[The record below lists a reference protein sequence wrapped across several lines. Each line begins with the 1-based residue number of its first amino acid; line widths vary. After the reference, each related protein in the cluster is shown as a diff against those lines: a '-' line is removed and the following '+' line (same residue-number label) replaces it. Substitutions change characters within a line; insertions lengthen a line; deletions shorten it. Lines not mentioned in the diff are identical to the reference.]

1 MNRLKGLSIGFG
13 IFAVIGLLMLLVAF
27 NTYYT
32 VDEGDRGVVL
42 RNGKIVSVSE
52 PGLHFKL
59 PFVEDVKGVSIRS
72 HAQGF
77 KGQGYTKDQQTT
89 SFIVSV
95 NYSVPTSKIADLY
108 SKYQTIDSL
117 KTRLL
122 ERVVP
127 TQVKNVL
134 GQYNAHNAI
143 SERPKMIAQIEE
155 NVKQAVLDEPIHI
168 ESLQVEDIEF
178 SKAYEK
184 SIEERMQAE
193 VNIATKKQNLE
204 TEKVNAEIEA
214 TKAKGLADAKLTQ
227 AEAEAK
233 AILVKGEAE
242 AKAIKL
248 KSDALEK
255 NPTLVALTAAERW
268 DGQLP
273 KAMLPNSSLPL
284 IDLSEKQ
291 IEKINN

>member
-1 MNRLKGLSIGFG
+1 MNRLKGLSVGFG

-59 PFVEDVKGVSIRS
+59 PFIEDVKGVSIRS

-89 SFIVSV
+89 NFIVSV
-95 NYSVPTSKIADLY
+95 NYSIPSSKIADLY

-193 VNIATKKQNLE
+193 VAIATKRQNLE
-204 TEKVNAEIEA
+204 TEKVNAEIAA
-214 TKAKGLADAKLTQ
+214 TKAKGLADAKLAE

-255 NPTLVALTAAERW
+255 NPALVALTAAERW

-291 IEKINN
+291 IEKNK